1 LFPAGIAFTQS
12 SKHGFFAP
20 QGRHVAPTNVKN
32 FTFIGAEIW
41 EYSCTV
47 LLPKKMTLFRLQL
60 ARMSVEVLLSVA
72 TVWLFVSLLIV
83 VRLFALC
90 L

>member
-1 LFPAGIAFTQS
+1 MGIQLHS
-12 SKHGFFAP
+12 
-20 QGRHVAPTNVKN
+20 
-32 FTFIGAEIW
+32 
-41 EYSCTV
+41 